1 MLIVFPLH
9 ITEHLLLLRGR
20 LLLLGPMRGTKAEC
34 LLFLGLVLKRPL
46 LRLQL
51 VLLRINGVHTT
62 QKLGF
67 IIPRQ
72 EETVRDS
79 RESKRRIQLGV
90 KSYTIPCNL

>member
-46 LRLQL
+46 LRLPL
-51 VLLRINGVHTT
+51 VLLRIHGVHTT
-62 QKLGF
+62 QKLGLL
-67 IIPRQ
+67 IPRQ
-72 EETVRDS
+72 EENVRGS
-79 RESKRRIQLGV
+79 RESKRQIQLGA
-90 KSYTIPCNL
+90 KSFIIPCNL